1 MMCITWQVAVPKL
14 EEMVLSSIQIGKIWC
29 DQPSQCFQ
37 NLIHLDVNGCWNLE
51 YLISFS
57 MAESLVHL
65 ESLSVSECVRMTNIF
80 DPQGQESHAKIKV
93 LGC

>member
-1 MMCITWQVAVPKL
+1 
-14 EEMVLSSIQIGKIWC
+14 
-29 DQPSQCFQ
+29 
-37 NLIHLDVNGCWNLE
+37 
-51 YLISFS
+51 

-80 DPQGQESHAKIKV
+80 DPQGQESHTKIKV